1 MKTILFPTDFS
12 ENARHALKY
21 AALLANK
28 LNANMILLNIYSV
41 PMVSEYLLP
50 QDIERFLEENKDNAI
65 AKIEAFKKE
74 FMAETNIPSERI
86 STKVEY
92 GFIPEKI
99 VDTAKNLKADMIV
112 MGTKGANNPLDRWLG
127 TTAQKVMK
135 TAPCPV
141 WIIPEK
147 APLNYPTEI
156 MYAADFKEDELTAM
170 HTIMDI
176 TTALFAKSKVVH
188 IHDYYELNVGH
199 QIEAMVDY
207 LEDKFENEN
216 VSFVHLKRADI
227 IEGLEKYIKSHQ
239 PDVLAMAV
247 HDKSLFSKL
256 FDSSVTKHFV
266 QESKLPLLIF
276 RK

>member
-12 ENARHALKY
+12 DNARHALKY

-28 LNANMILLNIYSV
+28 LNANMVLLNIYSI

-50 QDIERFLEENKDNAI
+50 QDIERFLEENKDIAI

-74 FMAETNIPSERI
+74 FMSEANLPTERI

-92 GFIPEKI
+92 GFIAEKI
-99 VDTAKNLKADMIV
+99 VDTAKNIKADMVV

-135 TAPCPV
+135 TSPCPV
-141 WIIPEK
+141 WIIPEN
-147 APLNYPTEI
+147 APLNYPSEI
-156 MYAADFKEDELTAM
+156 MYAADFKEDELAAM
-170 HTIMDI
+170 HTILDI
-176 TTALFAKSKVVH
+176 ATSLYAKSKVVH

-199 QIEAMVDY
+199 QIEAMVDF
-207 LEDKFENEN
+207 LEDEFENEN
-216 VSFVHLKRADI
+216 VSITHLKRADI
-227 IEGLEKYIKSHQ
+227 IEGLEKYIKTNK

-247 HDKSLFSKL
+247 HDKSLFSKI

-266 QESKLPLLIF
+266 QEGKLPLLTF